1 MAKRANPV
9 KIALFAGASVALSFR
24 KCAENM
30 SFGVVVEDL
39 MLSLVAGSALV
50 LAGLAAVA
58 LAQLAAK
65 QRQMVPVRVRA
76 RRTHR

>member
-1 MAKRANPV
+1 VAKRANPV
-9 KIALFAGASVALSFR
+9 KIALFAGASVAPSLR
-24 KCAENM
+24 KRAENT
-30 SFGVVVEDL
+30 SVGVVVEDQ
-39 MLSLVAGSALV
+39 MLSLVTGSALV

>member
-1 MAKRANPV
+1 M
-9 KIALFAGASVALSFR
+9 KIRNVI
-24 KCAENM
+24 
-30 SFGVVVEDL
+30 
-39 MLSLVAGSALV
+39 
-50 LAGLAAVA
+50 AAVA

>member
-1 MAKRANPV
+1 
-9 KIALFAGASVALSFR
+9 
-24 KCAENM
+24 M

-50 LAGLAAVA
+50 LAGLATVA